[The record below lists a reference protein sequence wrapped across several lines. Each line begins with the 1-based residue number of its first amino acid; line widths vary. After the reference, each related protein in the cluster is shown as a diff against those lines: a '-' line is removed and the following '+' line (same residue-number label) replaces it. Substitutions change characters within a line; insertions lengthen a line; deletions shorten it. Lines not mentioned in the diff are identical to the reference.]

1 MTKILMSIHHK
12 YAQLIYR
19 GEKTVELRKTTP
31 TALDD
36 EKLMVYLYE
45 TDLKSITGII
55 YVDFCCEITE
65 ITPKI
70 IENSCLSRKEIEAYK
85 ARGRGNLYG
94 WEIRRIDE
102 YGPDWLRLE
111 DLHVKKAPQSWQY
124 IKEN

>member
-12 YAQLIYR
+12 YAQLIYS

-55 YVDFCCEITE
+55 YVDFCREITE

-85 ARGRGNLYG
+85 ARGRGKLYG
-94 WEIRRIDE
+94 WEIRGIDE
-102 YGPDWLRLE
+102 YGPDWLLPE

>member
-12 YAQLIYR
+12 YAQLIYS

-36 EKLMVYLYE
+36 EQLMVYLYE

-55 YVDFCCEITE
+55 YVDFCREITE

-70 IENSCLSRKEIEAYK
+70 IENSCLSRKESEAYK
-85 ARGRGNLYG
+85 ARGRGKLYG
-94 WEIRRIDE
+94 WEIRGIDE
-102 YGPDWLRLE
+102 YGPDWLLPE

>member
-12 YAQLIYR
+12 YAQLIYS

-36 EKLMVYLYE
+36 EKLMVYLYV

-55 YVDFCCEITE
+55 YVDFCREITE

-85 ARGRGNLYG
+85 ARGRGKLYG
-94 WEIRRIDE
+94 WEIRGIDE
-102 YGPDWLRLE
+102 YGPDWLLPE

>member
-1 MTKILMSIHHK
+1 MSIHHK
-12 YAQLIYR
+12 YAQLIYS

-55 YVDFCCEITE
+55 YVDFCREITE

-85 ARGRGNLYG
+85 ARGRGKLYG
-94 WEIRRIDE
+94 WEIRGIDE
-102 YGPDWLRLE
+102 YGPDWLLPE

>member
-12 YAQLIYR
+12 YAQLIYS

-55 YVDFCCEITE
+55 YVDFCREITE

-85 ARGRGNLYG
+85 SRGRDKLYG
-94 WEIRRIDE
+94 WEIRGVDE
-102 YGPDWLRLE
+102 YGPDWLQLE